1 MGGRRILNALLT
13 PPIIGL
19 PMPSELSQDQLDK
32 LIALS
37 SFGGSASNTQLG
49 QRYRF
54 TLTGKKR
61 TALEESGYI
70 SSTRKSGRD
79 PFLHELTKKGKDLC
93 RNALR
98 SGPDPEASLGHRI
111 DQGMFEH
118 LTKLLAANGLDIFD
132 SLTSQ
137 AELEAATREGL
148 STVYFMLA
156 SKPGAWVSLTDLRA
170 KLASVERESLDRLL
184 HDLHVAEEVTLI
196 PEENRRSITADDR
209 AAAVRIGGEDRHLI
223 SIGRPL

>member
-1 MGGRRILNALLT
+1 
-13 PPIIGL
+13 
-19 PMPSELSQDQLDK
+19 MPSELSQDQLDK

-61 TALEESGYI
+61 TALMESGYI
-70 SSTRKSGRD
+70 TSTRKSGRD
-79 PFLHELTKKGKDLC
+79 PFLHELTEKGKALC

-98 SGPDPEASLGHRI
+98 VGPDPDASLGHRI
-111 DQGMFEH
+111 NQGMFER
-118 LTKLLAANGLDIFD
+118 LTELLAAKGLDIFD
-132 SLTSQ
+132 SVTPGDESG
-137 AELEAATREGL
+137 AATKEGL
-148 STVYFMLA
+148 STVYFRLA
-156 SKPGAWVSLTDLRA
+156 SRPGAWVSLTDLRA
-170 KLASVERESLDRLL
+170 ELAGVERESLDRLL

-196 PEENRRSITADDR
+196 PEENRRSITADDQ